1 MLNQLS
7 LKANTEY
14 ANNGIEIIFETLQFL
29 SSVRVETAN
38 FVTANEPLWHVLYEF
53 ISCVLLHLLCLSR
66 WDIFG
71 AVIGTECGTLESG
84 SAMVFLRD
92 GERKICTPYMDTTG
106 YGNLR
111 FYFSMGEYKLLM

>member
-1 MLNQLS
+1 MACFVWVYQLCAAAPS
-7 LKANTEY
+7 PPIA
-14 ANNGIEIIFETLQFL
+14 G
-29 SSVRVETAN
+29 
-38 FVTANEPLWHVLYEF
+38 
-53 ISCVLLHLLCLSR
+53 LCR